1 MDPLVTTF
9 SKKTSIRQVNSN
21 RDSTF
26 LWGPYFSY
34 RATWGLFRRDFVDPR
49 GLPVQIPGLKQLVTQ
64 PTRGQYLLDL
74 VMCNITDVTTKVC
87 AQISD
92 HACLLIEREFMAGIH
107 KIPSKQAPGGSI

>member
-1 MDPLVTTF
+1 MDPLVMIVSTKTVIHHVNYHRNPTF
-9 SKKTSIRQVNSN
+9 SR
-21 RDSTF
+21 
-26 LWGPYFSY
+26 GPYFSY

-87 AQISD
+87 ARISD

-107 KIPSKQAPGGSI
+107 KIPSKQPPGGSI

>member
-49 GLPVQIPGLKQLVTQ
+49 GLPVQIPLSKLAQ
-64 PTRGQYLLDL
+64 
-74 VMCNITDVTTKVC
+74 TTWRAAC
-87 AQISD
+87 PDPSG
-92 HACLLIEREFMAGIH
+92 ACLKTNLLEDTV
-107 KIPSKQAPGGSI
+107 SC